1 MKTTLAT
8 PLDESLIRDEDL
20 RARLEAARGKFAFD
34 SMARVLVSEQRQ
46 RDEAAASAE
55 AKKAALAALPRDQ
68 RRRAIA
74 RETIEADGP
83 SPDSL
88 RYMPTPLA
96 ICGLPY
102 RRLDHLDN
110 GEYVREQGRMR
121 VVVTPGY
128 LTDPTG
134 KRIQQPIPWGPK
146 ARLIMAHLSTEA
158 LRNKSPTIETAT
170 SFTGF
175 LRDMGYERT
184 GGERGNIKP
193 FKEQLQ
199 ALAACRMEIAAW
211 NGKQSATV
219 DVKPFGKM
227 QLWFSDNPE
236 QQSLWPSTIEFSKDF
251 YEQLQKHALPIDIRI
266 LRALS
271 NSARRL
277 DLMLWVTYRITRLP
291 EKLVLNWQP
300 LKEQFGEGY
309 TRARAFREAMSEDV
323 AVLKEL
329 FPKLPIKLT
338 ERGLEMEAADPSALA
353 IPKRK
358 LIS

>member
-1 MKTTLAT
+1 MTAA
-8 PLDESLIRDEDL
+8 PSRPNEAEIRDADL
-20 RARLEAARGKFAFD
+20 RERLEAARGKFAFE
-34 SMARVLVSEQRQ
+34 SMAGFLVTEQRK
-46 RDEAAASAE
+46 RDEAHAAAE
-55 AKKAALAALPRDQ
+55 TKQAALAAMPREK

-74 RETIEADGP
+74 RETIETEGP
-83 SPDSL
+83 SADSL

-110 GEYVREQGRMR
+110 GEYIREQGRMR

-134 KRIQQPIPWGPK
+134 KRVQQPIPWGPK

-175 LRDMGYERT
+175 LRDMGYERK

-211 NGKQSATV
+211 NGKQSATIV
-219 DVKPFGKM
+219 
-227 QLWFSDNPE
+227 S
-236 QQSLWPSTIEFSKDF
+236 
-251 YEQLQKHALPIDIRI
+251 
-266 LRALS
+266 
-271 NSARRL
+271 
-277 DLMLWVTYRITRLP
+277 
-291 EKLVLNWQP
+291 
-300 LKEQFGEGY
+300 
-309 TRARAFREAMSEDV
+309 REV
-323 AVLKEL
+323 V
-329 FPKLPIKLT
+329 
-338 ERGLEMEAADPSALA
+338 
-353 IPKRK
+353 
-358 LIS
+358 